1 MDDSMQNTIYFRLCQ
16 ALGLDR
22 SPIYKEYLKCA
33 TFNKEVVTTLKPG
46 SQLCC
51 TCVLRP
57 EVIFFNGP
65 QRVEMR
71 EIESS
76 YIPAS

>member
-33 TFNKEVVTTLKPG
+33 TFNKEVSDYSKAWFTI
-46 SQLCC
+46 CC
-51 TCVLRP
+51 TYVLRP

-65 QRVEMR
+65 QRVEIL